1 MPLRQASQ
9 PARQAIPRAT
19 KPEKYRADLRVNPHN
34 NPRANRPVPRKIAGK
49 HQEAKSVAVT
59 GWHGRLV
66 STSAGSTRYQPTC
79 TSIRSHH
86 RAVNA

>member
-1 MPLRQASQ
+1 LRNNSPGNSQ
-9 PARQAIPRAT
+9 GNLPA
-19 KPEKYRADLRVNPHN
+19 
-34 NPRANRPVPRKIAGK
+34 PRKIAGE

-59 GWHGRLV
+59 GWHGRRV
-66 STSAGSTRYQPTC
+66 MASAGSMRYQPTC